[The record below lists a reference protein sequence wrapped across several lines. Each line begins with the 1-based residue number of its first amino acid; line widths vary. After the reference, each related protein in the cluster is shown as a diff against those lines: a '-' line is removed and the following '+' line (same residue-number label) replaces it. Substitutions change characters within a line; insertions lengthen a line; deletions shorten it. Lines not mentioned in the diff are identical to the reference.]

1 MSNEKFLEL
10 FESLLVTI
18 DNNKSKNPN
27 EIKNFFNKIGNDALY
42 ALLDNKIL
50 TKIKKD
56 IVLQYCIDR
65 GIHNS
70 WSNIKSQF
78 AIELLKGMDDSEFFI
93 EEFNLDFIERKA
105 SYNTQSFK
113 INKEKIK
120 DFLKSETILSAV
132 KETLSL
138 FKDKNLNNVQKT
150 ILLKKVEEF
159 IDKTKFYKMKMNYED
174 KGKNLYAFTIY
185 DGSLFLN
192 EKYIKIANDN
202 NDIRG
207 LSALVIIITTIFHE
221 FVHFLVRILSNEN
234 NANNYFLSNKYRQ
247 KIDKKTKMNE
257 SGDYMESLLFGE
269 YSGFY
274 EIDAIFLLN
283 INNYNVT
290 YKLFCEQYK
299 LNKKNNSHL
308 LDEDAFLKKGND
320 LDDSTFLPRGRCL
333 YSLLR
338 GC

>member
-1 MSNEKFLEL
+1 
-10 FESLLVTI
+10 
-18 DNNKSKNPN
+18 
-27 EIKNFFNKIGNDALY
+27 
-42 ALLDNKIL
+42 
-50 TKIKKD
+50 
-56 IVLQYCIDR
+56 
-65 GIHNS
+65 
-70 WSNIKSQF
+70 
-78 AIELLKGMDDSEFFI
+78 MDDSEFFI

-132 KETLSL
+132 KEELSL

-234 NANNYFLSNKYRQ
+234 NANNYFCQIS
-247 KIDKKTKMNE
+247 IDKK
-257 SGDYMESLLFGE
+257 L
-269 YSGFY
+269 
-274 EIDAIFLLN
+274 I
-283 INNYNVT
+283 
-290 YKLFCEQYK
+290 
-299 LNKKNNSHL
+299 KKQ
-308 LDEDAFLKKGND
+308 K
-320 LDDSTFLPRGRCL
+320 
-333 YSLLR
+333 
-338 GC
+338 